1 MPGTFRLDKI
11 GEGLVGRQLLKE
23 CTVAEKPDP
32 ARRQVDKLPG
42 FITKGIHAC
51 SFYVIDLAL
60 VLYIWVLIAAVVFSW
75 LVAFNLVDARNQAIA
90 MIGESLVRVTEPG
103 LRPIRNA
110 VPKLGGI
117 DISPVIL
124 FLIIMFIRYVI
135 ALYILPYVY

>member
-1 MPGTFRLDKI
+1 MRA
-11 GEGLVGRQLLKE
+11 V
-23 CTVAEKPDP
+23 
-32 ARRQVDKLPG
+32 
-42 FITKGIHAC
+42 
-51 SFYVIDLAL
+51 FYVIDLAL

-75 LVAFNLVDARNQAIA
+75 LVAFNLVDARNHAIA

>member
-1 MPGTFRLDKI
+1 MRA
-11 GEGLVGRQLLKE
+11 V
-23 CTVAEKPDP
+23 
-32 ARRQVDKLPG
+32 
-42 FITKGIHAC
+42 
-51 SFYVIDLAL
+51 FYVIDLAL

-75 LVAFNLVDARNQAIA
+75 LVALNVVDARNQAIA

>member
-1 MPGTFRLDKI
+1 MRA
-11 GEGLVGRQLLKE
+11 V
-23 CTVAEKPDP
+23 
-32 ARRQVDKLPG
+32 
-42 FITKGIHAC
+42 
-51 SFYVIDLAL
+51 FYVIDLAL